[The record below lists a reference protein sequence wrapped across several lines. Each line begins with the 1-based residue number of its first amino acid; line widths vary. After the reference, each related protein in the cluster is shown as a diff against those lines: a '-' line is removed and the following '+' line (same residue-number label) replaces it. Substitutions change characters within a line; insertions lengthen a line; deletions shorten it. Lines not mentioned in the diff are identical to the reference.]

1 MPFVGRAPIP
11 APDSPVGVPAVPR
24 PASFDPGAEC
34 RLVAQRFRE
43 AFVQARVCASGA
55 GSGDARVSQGRAPL
69 RADPGI
75 TPGNIVVFLPF
86 ALAGA
91 LPFADA
97 LTAARTMALGNA
109 FGAAHFLQQDRW
121 LDRDESM
128 CPAGARLSDVSFLRF
143 VREYSRLFPAESVF
157 WGHFDRYLEEW
168 FASLEWESRVLMSD
182 GGAQAVLEEQLAD
195 TLRNIGRKMS
205 PLKATAA
212 AVALLADRPDTLAR
226 AERVVEHYHA
236 GYQLADDLDDLEE
249 DLAAQRWSVAAW
261 LIAARSDLATP
272 GDVSGAGELL
282 RLGARSGALDEL
294 VELVCSCYQK
304 AAGEAAILGAAVLES
319 HLRRSLDRAR
329 RVLGRMSRRLTI
341 ADRAEGSA
349 TAAPPEPRAGG
360 AHGLHDFRVGCD
372 AFVYETRSGLFF
384 EADRL
389 AVEIVEWLRG
399 GASGPGLDVL
409 RMNHDPGEVSE
420 ALREVS
426 VLAGVGRD
434 AGLSGTT
441 RSDTVPRPGARAL
454 FTMSD
459 GGLHCGGG
467 PSLSGIAAV
476 ALNVA
481 GGCNLSCDY
490 CYLGR
495 EPQASLLMS
504 DDTARKAI
512 DLLLAESFGER
523 SVSVVFFGGEPL
535 LNPGLIA
542 RTTDYARLR
551 AGDAGRD
558 VSFHMTTNGTLLTR
572 EVAEMLHTAEV
583 RVLVSI
589 DGAADAHDA
598 HRSFPDGAGSYNRIV
613 ESVGRLPEGMRP
625 GARAT
630 VTEDSAPLPEI
641 VAHLKGVGFGIV
653 HLAPVSGVPMTG
665 EFAERLVREY
675 EDLARMELAAIK
687 SGDAPSA
694 GCFIEP
700 VLGLELGRQRLAP
713 CGAGARYV
721 SVDHDGRLFLC
732 HRFAGD
738 ARYCVGDVV
747 SGLDRFEVGRLLE
760 SFAEKSGA
768 CSDCWALGLCGGA
781 CFHDVENDPGAGLEH
796 GSARCRVTRR
806 ILELSMWLYAS
817 LPAAGRARLT
827 EVARLAARPEI
838 AAARGSGEKHGG
850 SLVGI
855 NREEGR

>member
-1 MPFVGRAPIP
+1 MVI
-11 APDSPVGVPAVPR
+11 
-24 PASFDPGAEC
+24 
-34 RLVAQRFRE
+34 L
-43 AFVQARVCASGA
+43 
-55 GSGDARVSQGRAPL
+55 
-69 RADPGI
+69 
-75 TPGNIVVFLPF
+75 LPF
-86 ALAGA
+86 ALAGG

-121 LDRDESM
+121 LDGDESVR
-128 CPAGARLSDVSFLRF
+128 PAGARLSDVSFLHF
-143 VREYSRLFPAESVF
+143 VREYSRLFPVESVF

-168 FASLEWESRVLMSD
+168 FASLEWESRVLLSD
-182 GGAQAVLEEQLAD
+182 GGAQAVRENQLAD
-195 TLRNIGRKMS
+195 TLRNIGRRMS

-212 AVALLADRPDTLAR
+212 AFALLAERPDALAR

-236 GYQLADDLDDLEE
+236 GYQLADDLEDLEE

-294 VELVCSCYQK
+294 VELVCSCYQR
-304 AAGEAAILGAAVLES
+304 AAGEAAVLGAAVLES
-319 HLRRSLDRAR
+319 HLRRSLDRAC

-349 TAAPPEPRAGG
+349 TAAPPEARAGA

-372 AFVYETRSGLFF
+372 AFVYDTRSGLFF

-389 AVEIVEWLRG
+389 AVDIVEWLRG
-399 GASGPGLDVL
+399 GASGSGLDVL
-409 RMNHDPGEVSE
+409 RMNHDAEEVSE
-420 ALREVS
+420 ALKEVS

-434 AGLSGTT
+434 TGPSGT
-441 RSDTVPRPGARAL
+441 VLRPGARAL
-454 FTMSD
+454 FTMPD

-467 PSLSGIAAV
+467 PSLSGIATV

-504 DDTARKAI
+504 DNTARKAI

-523 SVSVVFFGGEPL
+523 AVSVVFFGGEPL

-558 VSFHMTTNGTLLTR
+558 VSFHITTNGTLLTR
-572 EVAEMLHTAEV
+572 EVAEMLHAAEV

-598 HRSFPDGAGSYNRIV
+598 HRSFPNGSGSYSRIV
-613 ESVGRLPEGMRP
+613 ENVGRLPEGMRP

-641 VAHLKGVGFGIV
+641 VAHLKGVGFGVV
-653 HLAPVSGVPMTG
+653 HLAPVSGVTMTG
-665 EFAERLVREY
+665 EFADRLVLEY

-687 SGDAPSA
+687 SGEAPSA

-738 ARYCVGDVV
+738 SRFCVGDVV

-760 SFAEKSGA
+760 GFAERSA
-768 CSDCWALGLCGGA
+768 RCSDCWALGLCGGA
-781 CFHDVENDPGAGLEH
+781 CFHDVENDPGAGSGH

-817 LPAAGRARLT
+817 LPAERRTKLT
-827 EVARLAARPEI
+827 DVARLMARPEI
-838 AAARGSGEKHGG
+838 AAGRGSGERCGG
-850 SLVGI
+850 SVVGV
-855 NREEGR
+855 NRERGGDGDETPEGRERVRSFGAQREKGSE

>member
-1 MPFVGRAPIP
+1 MPG
-11 APDSPVGVPAVPR
+11 PDSPVGVPAVPR

-34 RLVAQRFRE
+34 RLVARRFRE
-43 AFVQARVCASGA
+43 ALAQFSGAASLA
-55 GSGDARVSQGRAPL
+55 GSGDPDGAPP
-69 RADPGI
+69 RADRGI
-75 TPGNIVVFLPF
+75 TPGNIVILLPF

-97 LTAARTMALGNA
+97 LTGARTMALGNA

-121 LDRDESM
+121 LDGDESVSSS
-128 CPAGARLSDVSFLRF
+128 GARLSDVSFLRF
-143 VREYSRLFPAESVF
+143 VREYSRLFPVESAF

-168 FASLEWESRVLMSD
+168 FASLEWESRVLLSD
-182 GGAQAVLEEQLAD
+182 GGAQAVAEKQLPD

-212 AVALLADRPDTLAR
+212 GVALLADRPDALAR

-236 GYQLADDLDDLEE
+236 GYQLADDLEDLEE

-272 GDVSGAGELL
+272 GDVSGARELL
-282 RLGARSGALDEL
+282 RLGAGSGALDEL
-294 VELVCSCYQK
+294 VELVCSCYQR
-304 AAGEAAILGAAVLES
+304 AAGEAAVLGAAVLES

-329 RVLGRMSRRLTI
+329 RVLGRMSRRLMI
-341 ADRAEGSA
+341 AERSEGSA
-349 TAAPPEPRAGG
+349 TAAPPEPRAGS

-372 AFVYETRSGLFF
+372 AFVYDTRSGLFF

-389 AVEIVEWLRG
+389 AVDIVEWLRG
-399 GASGPGLDVL
+399 GASGSGLDVL
-409 RMNHDPGEVSE
+409 RTNHDSGEVSE

-426 VLAGVGRD
+426 VLAGVG
-434 AGLSGTT
+434 
-441 RSDTVPRPGARAL
+441 SDTGPGGAARGPGERAM
-454 FTMSD
+454 FAMAA
-459 GGLHCGGG
+459 GGVRCADG

-495 EPQASLLMS
+495 EPRSSLLMS
-504 DDTARKAI
+504 DDTARRAV

-523 SVSVVFFGGEPL
+523 TVSVVFFGGEPL

-542 RTTDYARLR
+542 RTADYARLR

-572 EVAEMLHTAEV
+572 DVAEMLHTADV

-613 ESVGRLPEGMRP
+613 ENVGRLPEGMRP

-630 VTEDSAPLPEI
+630 VTESSAPLPEI
-641 VAHLKGVGFGIV
+641 VAHLKGVGFGVV

-665 EFAERLVREY
+665 EFADRLVREY
-675 EDLARMELAAIK
+675 EDLARMELAAIN
-687 SGDAPSA
+687 SGEAPSA

-738 ARYCVGDVV
+738 SRYCVGDVA
-747 SGLDRFEVGRLLE
+747 SGLDRFEIGRLLDGL
-760 SFAEKSGA
+760 AERSVG

-781 CFHDVENDPGAGLEH
+781 CFHDVENDPGAGSGH
-796 GSARCRVTRR
+796 GSRRCRVTRR

-817 LPAAGRARLT
+817 LPAASRTRLT
-827 EVARLAARPEI
+827 EVARLVARPEI
-838 AAARGSGEKHGG
+838 AAGRGSGERDGG
-850 SLVGI
+850 SRVGV
-855 NREEGR
+855 NGEEGR

>member
-1 MPFVGRAPIP
+1 M
-11 APDSPVGVPAVPR
+11 R
-24 PASFDPGAEC
+24 PAG
-34 RLVAQRFRE
+34 L
-43 AFVQARVCASGA
+43 ASRS
-55 GSGDARVSQGRAPL
+55 GSDDLDGAPL
-69 RADPGI
+69 RADRGI
-75 TPGNIVVFLPF
+75 TPGNIVILLPF
-86 ALAGA
+86 ALTGA

-97 LTAARTMALGNA
+97 PAAARTMALGNV
-109 FGAAHFLQQDRW
+109 FGATHFLQQDRW
-121 LDRDESM
+121 LDGDDPVS
-128 CPAGARLSDVSFLRF
+128 PAGVRLSDVSFLRF

-157 WGHFDRYLEEW
+157 WSHFDRYLEEW
-168 FASLEWESRVLMSD
+168 FASLAWESDVLLSD
-182 GGAQAVLEEQLAD
+182 EGAEAVAEEQLAD
-195 TLRNIGRKMS
+195 TLQNIGRKMS

-212 AVALLADRPDTLAR
+212 AVALLAGRPDSLAR
-226 AERVVEHYHA
+226 AERVVEYYHA
-236 GYQLADDLDDLEE
+236 GYQLADDLEDMEE
-249 DLAAQRWSVAAW
+249 DLPARRWSTAAW
-261 LIAARSDLATP
+261 LIAARSGLATP
-272 GDVSGAGELL
+272 ADVSGAAELL

-304 AAGEAAILGAAVLES
+304 AAGEAAVLGATILEA

-329 RVLGRMSRRLTI
+329 RVLGRMTRRLTI
-341 ADRAEGSA
+341 AEQADGTA
-349 TAAPPEPRAGG
+349 TAAPPGPRAG
-360 AHGLHDFRVGCD
+360 AARGLHDFRVGDD
-372 AFVYETRSGLFF
+372 AFVYDTRSGLFF

-389 AVEIVEWLRG
+389 AVDVLGWLRG
-399 GASGPGLDVL
+399 GASDSGLDVL
-409 RMNHDPGEVSE
+409 RMNHGPGDVSE
-420 ALREVS
+420 ALSEVS
-426 VLAGVGRD
+426 VLAGVG
-434 AGLSGTT
+434 
-441 RSDTVPRPGARAL
+441 SDTGRGAGARAR
-454 FTMSD
+454 FTMP
-459 GGLHCGGG
+459 GGDLHCAAG
-467 PSLSGIAAV
+467 PSLSGLAAV

-495 EPQASLLMS
+495 ERQPSLLMS
-504 DDTARKAI
+504 DETAHRAV

-542 RTTDYARLR
+542 RTADYARMR
-551 AGDAGRD
+551 AGDEGRD
-558 VSFHMTTNGTLLTR
+558 VSFHMTTNGTLLTG
-572 EVAEMLHTAEV
+572 EVAKMLHAAEV

-589 DGAADAHDA
+589 DGAAPEHDA
-598 HRSFPDGAGSYNRIV
+598 HRPFPDGAGSYQRIV
-613 ESVGRLPEGMRP
+613 ENLGRLPEGMRP

-630 VTEDSAPLPEI
+630 VTEDSAPLLAI
-641 VAHLKGVGFGIV
+641 VAHLRGIGFGVV
-653 HLAPVSGVPMTG
+653 HLAPVSGSPMTNG
-665 EFAERLVREY
+665 FADRLVREY
-675 EDLARMELAAIK
+675 EELARAELTAIR
-687 SGDAPSA
+687 SGEAPSA

-700 VLGLELGRQRLAP
+700 VLALELGRQRLAP

-738 ARYCVGDVV
+738 SRHCVGDVV
-747 SGLDRFEVGRLLE
+747 SGLDRFAVGRLLDG
-760 SFAEKSGA
+760 FAERSAG

-781 CFHDVENDPGAGLEH
+781 CFHDVENDPGRPAGP
-796 GSARCRVTRR
+796 GSRRCRVTRR

>member
-1 MPFVGRAPIP
+1 MM
-11 APDSPVGVPAVPR
+11 R
-24 PASFDPGAEC
+24 PAGLASRSGSDD
-34 RLVAQRFRE
+34 L
-43 AFVQARVCASGA
+43 SGA
-55 GSGDARVSQGRAPL
+55 PL
-69 RADPGI
+69 CADRGI
-75 TPGNIVVFLPF
+75 TPGNIVILLPF
-86 ALAGA
+86 ALTGA

-97 LTAARTMALGNA
+97 PAAARTMALGNV
-109 FGAAHFLQQDRW
+109 FGATHFLQQDRW
-121 LDRDESM
+121 LDGDEPVS
-128 CPAGARLSDVSFLRF
+128 PAGACLSDVSFLRF

-157 WGHFDRYLEEW
+157 WSHFDRYLEEW
-168 FASLEWESRVLMSD
+168 FASLAWESDVLLSD
-182 GGAQAVLEEQLAD
+182 TGGEAVAEERLAD
-195 TLRNIGRKMS
+195 TLQNIGRKMS

-212 AVALLADRPDTLAR
+212 AVALLAGRADTLPR
-226 AERVVEHYHA
+226 AERVVEYYHA
-236 GYQLADDLDDLEE
+236 GYQLADDLEDMEE
-249 DLAAQRWSVAAW
+249 DLQARRWSTAAW
-261 LIAARSDLATP
+261 LIAARSGLATP
-272 GDVSGAGELL
+272 ADVSGAAELL

-304 AAGEAAILGAAVLES
+304 AAGEAAVLGATILEA

-329 RVLGRMSRRLTI
+329 RVLGRMTRRLTI
-341 ADRAEGSA
+341 AEQADGTA
-349 TAAPPEPRAGG
+349 TAAPPGPRAG
-360 AHGLHDFRVGCD
+360 AARGLHDFRVGDD
-372 AFVYETRSGLFF
+372 AFVYDTRSGLFF

-389 AVEIVEWLRG
+389 AVDVLGWLRG
-399 GASGPGLDVL
+399 GASDSGLDVL
-409 RMNHDPGEVSE
+409 RMNHGPGDVSE
-420 ALREVS
+420 ALSEVS
-426 VLAGVGRD
+426 VLAGVG
-434 AGLSGTT
+434 
-441 RSDTVPRPGARAL
+441 SDTGRGAGARAR
-454 FTMSD
+454 FTMP
-459 GGLHCGGG
+459 GGDLRCAAG

-476 ALNVA
+476 ALNVS

-495 EPQASLLMS
+495 EPQPSLLMS
-504 DDTARKAI
+504 DETAHRAV

-542 RTTDYARLR
+542 RTADYARMR
-551 AGDAGRD
+551 AGDEGRD
-558 VSFHMTTNGTLLTR
+558 VSFHMTTNGTLLTG
-572 EVAEMLHTAEV
+572 EVAKMLHAAEV

-589 DGAADAHDA
+589 DGAAPEHDA
-598 HRSFPDGAGSYNRIV
+598 HRPFPDGAGSYQRIV
-613 ESVGRLPEGMRP
+613 ENLGRLPEGMRP

-630 VTEDSAPLPEI
+630 VTEDSAPLLAI
-641 VAHLKGVGFGIV
+641 VAHLRGIGFGVV
-653 HLAPVSGVPMTG
+653 HLAPVSGSPMTNG
-665 EFAERLVREY
+665 FADRLVREY
-675 EDLARMELAAIK
+675 EELARAELTAIR
-687 SGDAPSA
+687 SGEAPSA

-700 VLGLELGRQRLAP
+700 VLALELGRQRLAP

-738 ARYCVGDVV
+738 SRHCVGDVV
-747 SGLDRFEVGRLLE
+747 SGLDRFAVGRLLDG
-760 SFAEKSGA
+760 FAERSAG

-781 CFHDVENDPGAGLEH
+781 CFHDVENDPGRPAGP
-796 GSARCRVTRR
+796 GSRRCRVTRR